1 MLLDKDSIEEHTL
14 NNQHQKNN
22 QKYQLQNP
30 IKLINESE
38 ISLQWFISLK
48 KRCKKVKR
56 AIE

>member
-38 ISLQWFISLK
+38 ISLQ
-48 KRCKKVKR
+48 
-56 AIE
+56 